1 MSHFGNDAAFK
12 RIFSGFGY
20 EGHHH
25 GHGEAKFRVASHHNQ
40 VDLNAITYDNSL
52 FKVKKS
58 SRATLEIQKAGM
70 PSIADLNDIL

>member
-1 MSHFGNDAAFK
+1 VSHFGNDADFK